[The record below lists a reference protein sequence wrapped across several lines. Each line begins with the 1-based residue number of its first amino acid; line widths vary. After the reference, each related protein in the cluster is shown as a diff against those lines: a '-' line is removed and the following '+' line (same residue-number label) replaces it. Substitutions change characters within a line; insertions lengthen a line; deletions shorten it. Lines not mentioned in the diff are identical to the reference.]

1 MTVLQIYLSCLDGK
15 EAEFEARFR
24 DTFLPA
30 ISVQKG
36 LLHTSMLRSV
46 DVPLSYQIEFAFES
60 EELRQGWVHSQEH
73 QHALPIIKSLCGE
86 ASFARFDVV
95 HKTA

>member
-15 EAEFEARFR
+15 KAELEARFR

-36 LLHTSMLRSV
+36 FLHASMLRSV
-46 DVPLSYQIEFAFES
+46 DTPLSYQLEFAFES
-60 EELRQGWVHSQEH
+60 EELRQSWVHSEEH
-73 QHALPIIKSLCGE
+73 QHALPRIKSLCE
-86 ASFARFDVV
+86 ETSFARFDVV
-95 HKTA
+95 DKTD